1 MGWRAECLP
10 QMMAYSGVTA
20 IADFNT
26 VWENYIMEMTAMQKS
41 LQQATVNASGRAVQL
56 MAAINQY
63 GSPIQLAAIAFEAQN
78 AMSLGFG
85 FGSQGLQGAT

>member
-20 IADFNT
+20 IAHFNT
-26 VWENYIMEMTAMQKS
+26 VWENYIMEMTSMQKS